1 MFSFFKRSKTQKS
14 KQKHDASA
22 TKVAV
27 PSACIANTHDAATPM
42 RPLDQNDGVRDRV
55 DAKVRPITDNGGSGG
70 EGASVKNKQHP
81 PPAATRF
88 SPNDIIRENGRS
100 FDFEDDTGS
109 VIEFADADESD
120 DGNAINE
127 REEREDH
134 TLLPL
139 QLRGETNEPKSDQ
152 SASYNQNANLLEST
166 MAKGKNKRRY
176 QQQQQQQQNGKN
188 LQHQQGH
195 KQTSQ
200 HLQSNKDNHLLHKQ
214 TCAISEK
221 TSHKES
227 TEKVS
232 DTIDVSNVTTQQ
244 TEIVSQVEQIN
255 GEVNHSEHN
264 SNQEQK
270 VKIVSKDTETEQ
282 RPCLTAGDVNG
293 SNVEVHEDKN
303 SIVVRSDTNKPSS
316 GDHPEKDVSVTAE
329 DLTVTTSVTS
339 PFPLTQT
346 TNSHLTAITSE
357 AGLNEILK
365 SINNDSVSSQCPA
378 TELHQSTSIHEIKDG
393 LRETTNGSGTVT
405 SKDVTSLKEMGQ
417 TPSKPGEPASTNRRS
432 LTPNRQSPCPV
443 SETRTQPLLSVQVKQ
458 DASRDDI
465 SDDRDVFY
473 EATES
478 LSPVPNAAPV
488 DNRNPAVPPFSAVK
502 GAEQEKP
509 ALPKAIISAPQSEPR
524 VSPKKRVVFSDQLII
539 DGNPTQEYDLRNDSV
554 SSAST
559 ESIPNALNLEP
570 PRYEHVVKNN
580 DEQMHGES
588 LPPGS
593 FVFNQ
598 SANEVVSSV
607 DNNVEQSAFNS
618 DKSGIFTSVV
628 PMIIVKPKLIEFRY
642 DRSDPSAQQNG
653 HSEEEKEKSQP
664 TVINGDKELIENGT
678 TLIVDEIIS
687 LPDVVQPTNIDKAS
701 KQQPFSTVDKINSE
715 MKELVNQESRYSAK
729 LEDAEKRAS
738 EAQTKVYELKL
749 RLDEVEREVCLK
761 ECNVDRLK
769 AELDAAC
776 KECETIRAR
785 MHSQSSELDALRL
798 KFSEREDELNLKYQ
812 NLEIEYVELTEKLK
826 DVRQLAHDLNMQLI
840 NAQSEAE
847 RRQKEKDT
855 LLEERAEEQK
865 LVKEALESALKERAQ
880 IEAKWKNDFEQLRT
894 VHSGRE
900 ETLMEDCEW
909 KIRSMQKN
917 CKEKMEKIESER
929 KLAMDKMARLEQE
942 TSKHIEET
950 KHLKSY
956 EAEVAQLRGLTYDQ
970 KEALKTMTRQIDQLK
985 ADLLMANN
993 KLEAEIVKVQQI
1005 KNRCEYQLCEKEREA
1020 LNRIEIARGEIA
1032 MQWED
1037 RLLHEMNRLKNE
1049 LEQMYIE
1056 ERVAAINKFKREA
1069 LEETEALKHKFNMR
1083 ERQLKDEIESLKII
1097 IQQQKQAME
1106 AAQTEADH
1114 RLVQSRMFVE
1124 RAEREHETILAKE
1137 VSKRDQ
1143 IIENLKE
1150 QYEKEKFEM
1159 EQHFSLRIQQVQEEF
1174 QRELSDTT
1182 ELLKATHK
1190 KELEQQWKNLV
1201 NEKEEALQLMESRQR
1216 NRLQEAENEIS
1227 FEEMRMRYER
1237 RDPRQE
1243 DLQQIEELKSV
1254 IESQDRDLRLLTEQ
1268 FREMQLHERELQQ
1281 RLYQQQQ
1288 LQQQQPPQPPR
1299 RAKNRGKQQQS
1310 QQNDH
1315 IVIEEDE
1322 QQQEQQQQHQPQIQ
1336 IQPMTASVP
1345 IVCDVIYEENE
1356 ADLIQ
1361 EEQEQSVTPPDTVQ
1375 EEQRREQPEQSVQ
1388 QHNDQQIQT
1397 EVIVDVPESSIETLI
1412 DVVQSTEP
1420 VFIDSIPSASSNSN
1434 AIAEETSSSVQELEV
1449 SVIEINCLPESKS
1462 VDSEVSPPI
1471 PTPSIVITTENEES
1485 IEPEQV
1491 EVCISTVVELP
1502 APHSFIKIVEDPFP
1516 AAEAQTEVQQK
1527 VQNMPEMIVIR
1538 EPDVI
1543 AEAKAA
1549 VAATAEV
1556 STAVDVVVCVPGT
1569 RSSST

>member
-1 MFSFFKRSKTQKS
+1 MFSFFKRSKSQKS

-22 TKVAV
+22 AKVAV
-27 PSACIANTHDAATPM
+27 PNACFSNTNNAATPM
-42 RPLDQNDGVRDRV
+42 RLLDQNDGVRDRV
-55 DAKVRPITDNGGSGG
+55 DAKVRPTTGNGGSGG
-70 EGASVKNKQHP
+70 EGESVKNKQHP
-81 PPAATRF
+81 PPTATRF

-100 FDFEDDTGS
+100 LDFEDGTGS
-109 VIEFADADESD
+109 VIEFADATESD

-127 REEREDH
+127 CEDREDPK
-134 TLLPL
+134 LLPL
-139 QLRGETNEPKSDQ
+139 QVRGETNDSK
-152 SASYNQNANLLEST
+152 SASCNQNANLLESI

-176 QQQQQQQQNGKN
+176 QQQQNGKN
-188 LQHQQGH
+188 LQQQQGH
-195 KQTSQ
+195 KQTGQ
-200 HLQSNKDNHLLHKQ
+200 HQQSNKDNHLLHKQ
-214 TCAISEK
+214 AISEK
-221 TSHKES
+221 SHKVS

-232 DTIDVSNVTTQQ
+232 DTIDVSKVTTQQ
-244 TEIVSQVEQIN
+244 AEIVSQVEQIN

-293 SNVEVHEDKN
+293 NNVEVHEDKN
-303 SIVVRSDTNKPSS
+303 SIVVRSDTESPSD
-316 GDHPEKDVSVTAE
+316 GDHPDEDVSVTTE

-346 TNSHLTAITSE
+346 TNSDLTEIASK
-357 AGLNEILK
+357 AGLNELLK
-365 SINNDSVSSQCPA
+365 SINIDSVSSRCPA
-378 TELHQSTSIHEIKDG
+378 AELHQSTTIHEIKDG
-393 LRETTNGSGTVT
+393 LRDTIGGSEIVT
-405 SKDVTSLKEMGQ
+405 SKDLTSVKEMGQ
-417 TPSKPGEPASTNRRS
+417 TPSKTSESAGTNRRS
-432 LTPNRQSPCPV
+432 LTPNRQSPCPA
-443 SETRTQPLLSVQVKQ
+443 SETRQQPLLSVQVKQ

-478 LSPVPNAAPV
+478 LSPVPNSTPV
-488 DNRNPAVPPFSAVK
+488 DNSVPAVPPFSAIK
-502 GAEQEKP
+502 PAGQEKS
-509 ALPKAIISAPQSEPR
+509 ALPKAIISAHQSEPR
-524 VSPKKRVVFSDQLII
+524 ISPKKRVVFSDQLII
-539 DGNPTQEYDLRNDSV
+539 DGNPSQESDLRNDSV

-580 DEQMHGES
+580 DEQMHAES

-598 SANEVVSSV
+598 SANEVVSA

-618 DKSGIFTSVV
+618 DKSGISISV

-642 DRSDPSAQQNG
+642 DRSDPSAPQNG

-687 LPDVVQPTNIDKAS
+687 LPDVVQPTNIDKAT
-701 KQQPFSTVDKINSE
+701 KQPFSTVDKINSE
-715 MKELVNQESRYSAK
+715 MKELVNQESRYSVK

-738 EAQTKVYELKL
+738 EAQTKVYELKQ
-749 RLDEVEREVCLK
+749 RLDEVEREVSLK

-812 NLEIEYVELTEKLK
+812 NLEIEYIELTEKLK

-847 RRQKEKDT
+847 RVQKEKNQ

-894 VHSGRE
+894 VHSDRE
-900 ETLMEDCEW
+900 EQFMEDCEW

-917 CKEKMEKIESER
+917 CKEKMEKIESEH
-929 KLAMDKMARLEQE
+929 KMAMDKMAQLEQE
-942 TSKHIEET
+942 SSKHIEEA
-950 KHLKSY
+950 KHLRSY

-1037 RLLHEMNRLKNE
+1037 RLLHEMNRLKME

-1083 ERQLKDEIESLKII
+1083 ERQLKEEIESLKST
-1097 IQQQKQAME
+1097 IQLQKQAME

-1143 IIENLKE
+1143 IIDNLKE

-1201 NEKEEALQLMESRQR
+1201 NEKEEALQLMDSRQR

-1227 FEEMRMRYER
+1227 IQNKVESPFSSMRDINNNCNSTR
-1237 RDPRQE
+1237 RFTDCDHCTP
-1243 DLQQIEELKSV
+1243 LGPLAN
-1254 IESQDRDLRLLTEQ
+1254 LAHLLVE
-1268 FREMQLHERELQQ
+1268 FVKGA
-1281 RLYQQQQ
+1281 Y
-1288 LQQQQPPQPPR
+1288 
-1299 RAKNRGKQQQS
+1299 
-1310 QQNDH
+1310 
-1315 IVIEEDE
+1315 
-1322 QQQEQQQQHQPQIQ
+1322 
-1336 IQPMTASVP
+1336 P
-1345 IVCDVIYEENE
+1345 IFPALVIYYQSHSLSL
-1356 ADLIQ
+1356 AVLTFIMTLGLIVYLQ
-1361 EEQEQSVTPPDTVQ
+1361 L
-1375 EEQRREQPEQSVQ
+1375 RM
-1388 QHNDQQIQT
+1388 
-1397 EVIVDVPESSIETLI
+1397 
-1412 DVVQSTEP
+1412 
-1420 VFIDSIPSASSNSN
+1420 
-1434 AIAEETSSSVQELEV
+1434 
-1449 SVIEINCLPESKS
+1449 INR
-1462 VDSEVSPPI
+1462 D
-1471 PTPSIVITTENEES
+1471 
-1485 IEPEQV
+1485 
-1491 EVCISTVVELP
+1491 
-1502 APHSFIKIVEDPFP
+1502 
-1516 AAEAQTEVQQK
+1516 
-1527 VQNMPEMIVIR
+1527 
-1538 EPDVI
+1538 
-1543 AEAKAA
+1543 
-1549 VAATAEV
+1549 
-1556 STAVDVVVCVPGT
+1556 
-1569 RSSST
+1569 